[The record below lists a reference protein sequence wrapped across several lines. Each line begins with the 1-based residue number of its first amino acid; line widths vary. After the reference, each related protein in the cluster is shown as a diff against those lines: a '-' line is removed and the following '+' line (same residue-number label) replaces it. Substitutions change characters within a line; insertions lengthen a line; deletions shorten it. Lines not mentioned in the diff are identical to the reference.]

1 MNSMWI
7 GLYGCCGTSKSAPN
21 ALVSWRNLSGS
32 SVRSPVWSRSL
43 ERVRHSLRG
52 VFFFWGGE
60 GGRVVPVAA
69 CLADGNLVNVN
80 NGAMNQ
86 GSLRNAMA
94 TLFGIT

>member
-1 MNSMWI
+1 LNESVI
-7 GLYGCCGTSKSAPN
+7 LYA
-21 ALVSWRNLSGS
+21 VSS
-32 SVRSPVWSRSL
+32 
-43 ERVRHSLRG
+43 
-52 VFFFWGGE
+52 FFGGGE